1 MTDPDTGQPTPD
13 RTISVRYREAVAS
26 FAVLARSLNEDE
38 WATPVPCTPGW
49 TVRDVLSHVAGVSD
63 DVLGGRVEGAA
74 TEPWT
79 ASQVAR
85 FARFDVE
92 DLLVQ
97 WEAQVDDLGAAIE
110 SVGEQRPPFD
120 CHSHEHD
127 VRHAIGRP
135 ANRTSAIIAD
145 AVPGLLA
152 RLADVPVAIEVD
164 LGEGTVVSTGQP
176 DAEQRLDLATSRFEV
191 FRSILGRRTP
201 DQMRDLDWSGD
212 LDALDQIAPAWFLF
226 GPSEIDIVE

>member
-191 FRSILGRRTP
+191 FRSTLGRRTP

>member
-176 DAEQRLDLATSRFEV
+176 DAEPRLDLATSRFEV

>member
-145 AVPGLLA
+145 AVPSLLA